1 MKTKVSRIILLGFLI
16 LLHSCNGQD
25 KENSKNKLN
34 ESKMI
39 EKFDF
44 ELYKKTNFGF
54 ENLIKQDGS
63 KVVMIDFDSL
73 SGGVIK
79 EIPPN
84 PSFKTIYKEFYP
96 NGNIKKKEIFI
107 GERTKIDTSEYY
119 DENGNAEEI
128 DENKKFGKIKPND
141 VLKFLEKKK
150 IINLS
155 TSEGRFDENRNPSF
169 EIQYNEKKN
178 TYLITIVNGK
188 PNTGPFDG
196 IGEPLAFLPI
206 SYQMDGE
213 TGKVEEVK

>member
-1 MKTKVSRIILLGFLI
+1 MAKI
-16 LLHSCNGQD
+16 CN
-25 KENSKNKLN
+25 
-34 ESKMI
+34 I
-39 EKFDF
+39 R
-44 ELYKKTNFGF
+44 
-54 ENLIKQDGS
+54 
-63 KVVMIDFDSL
+63 
-73 SGGVIK
+73 
-79 EIPPN
+79 
-84 PSFKTIYKEFYP
+84 
-96 NGNIKKKEIFI
+96 NIKKKEIFI

-213 TGKVEEVK
+213 TGKVEEVE